1 MTLLQDPDHVPLMTD
16 PSIVVISA
24 DGRHQSVTP
33 FKLGPQTFIRRDAQG
48 RPYPLALQPHTPQ
61 PGVSVPP
68 TPISVPT
75 QVKKMPPAVT
85 LPQLRIS
92 ANGGLR
98 PPGLVTGSPP
108 NAPGIQPSPT
118 NTLTPTM
125 NGVNGI
131 HRSGSAVPQRDLL
144 KTDSNPTIPVLNA
157 VGRNQADLHPPLE
170 SNVGRPI
177 SPVRPKSQN
186 QHPIAIPNG
195 YHLTAMNGYPA
206 MPNGTQYLHAAAQHN
221 GLSVQQMQNL
231 KSTFGVIPPGADLTA
246 VQTNGGRQ
254 ISAPYMGHVV
264 TNGANFNL
272 PLPPANMNLKL
283 PPARQMQWSAS
294 PIQRGNNGVD
304 SSTMNGSP
312 SPSHVHTLP
321 IPPVRSPSANGSRA
335 GMRGIPSAT
344 SHSLA
349 QGAVGHLVSHSM
361 SPLLQHSPSPMPTSQ
376 GQPSPRQMSMVSP
389 LLQHQQPVGSSQS
402 GY

>member
-16 PSIVVISA
+16 PSIVVTSA
-24 DGRHQSVTP
+24 DGRQQSVTP
-33 FKLGPQTFIRRDAQG
+33 FKLGPQTLVRRDAQG

-61 PGVSVPP
+61 PGISVPP

-75 QVKKMPPAVT
+75 QVKKIPPAAVP
-85 LPQLRIS
+85 PQLRIS

-98 PPGLVTGSPP
+98 APGLVTGSPP
-108 NAPGIQPSPT
+108 NASGVQPSPT

-131 HRSGSAVPQRDLL
+131 HRSGSTVPQRDLL
-144 KTDSNPTIPVLNA
+144 KADSNPTIPVLSA
-157 VGRNQADLHPPLE
+157 VGQNHADLHPPSE
-170 SNVGRPI
+170 ITNVGRPI

-195 YHLTAMNGYPA
+195 YHLTAMNGYP
-206 MPNGTQYLHAAAQHN
+206 GTQYLHAAAQHN

-231 KSTFGVIPPGADLTA
+231 KTSFGVMPPGADLTTL
-246 VQTNGGRQ
+246 QTNSGRQ
-254 ISAPYMGHVV
+254 ISTPYMGHVV
-264 TNGANFNL
+264 TNGANFNM
-272 PLPPANMNLKL
+272 PLHGANMNLKL
-283 PPARQMQWSAS
+283 PPARQMQWSS
-294 PIQRGNNGVD
+294 PPIQRGNNGMD
-304 SSTMNGSP
+304 SSSLNGSP

-335 GMRGIPSAT
+335 GMRGIPSAA

-349 QGAVGHLVSHSM
+349 QGAAGHLVSHSM
-361 SPLLQHSPSPMPTSQ
+361 SPLLQHSPPPMPTLQ
-376 GQPSPRQMSMVSP
+376 GQPSPRQMMVSP